1 MASPKINFVP
11 DDYVQN
17 SETRR
22 INLIYLVLLVLLMV
36 VVGGSFTTVKLRQ
49 RALVAEE
56 NIVNEKMFKTQQAI
70 KQFEALQAKRKVMM
84 KTALT
89 TAGLL
94 ETVPR
99 SVLLASLTNDL
110 PGGVSLLKLKLIQK
124 KPASQNHKA
133 SGASKYNQAQAAT
146 DGPNIS
152 PEKLLEMHIDIEGIA
167 PTDLQVAAYIEHLS
181 CSSLLDNVA
190 LVESKEHE
198 MDEGIFRRFKLTA
211 MLTKELHLTS
221 EDVEQIKT
229 KGIKSVRAF

>member
-49 RALVAEE
+49 RALIAEE
-56 NIVNEKMFKTQQAI
+56 KIVNEKMFKTQQAI

-110 PGGVSLLKLKLIQK
+110 PGGVSLLKLKLVQK
-124 KPASQNHKA
+124 KPAQQNDKTA
-133 SGASKYNQAQAAT
+133 GTSKYSQAQAAT
-146 DGPNIS
+146 DDPKIS

-167 PTDLQVAAYIEHLS
+167 PTDLQVAAYIERLS

-198 MDEGIFRRFKLTA
+198 MKEGIFRRFKLKA

-229 KGIKSVRAF
+229 KGIKSVHAF